1 MSSSSRGRFQ
11 RSSAN
16 VGPTEAG
23 PPSSDTGDRADLLL
37 VCSCGGHLLTLWS
50 LRSAWEEF
58 SRVWVTFEKSDSRSL
73 LGEERV
79 VFAHGPTNRNLKNT
93 LRNLP
98 LAWRTIRAVRPK
110 VVLTTGAGVAVPF
123 AWIGRLYG
131 ARVVFVES
139 ISRIDDL
146 SLSCR
151 LVARICDR
159 IYVQWPDLGATS
171 AGLRYAGQV
180 FFHK

>member
-1 MSSSSRGRFQ
+1 ME
-11 RSSAN
+11 
-16 VGPTEAG
+16 PTEVALSGRDAG
-23 PPSSDTGDRADLLL
+23 GRTDLLL

-50 LRSAWEEF
+50 LQPAWEGF
-58 SRVWVTFEKSDSRSL
+58 SRVWVTFDKSDSRSL
-73 LGEERV
+73 LEKERV

-93 LRNLP
+93 LRNLVV
-98 LAWRTIRAVRPK
+98 AWRTIRAVRPK

-123 AWIGRLYG
+123 SWMGRLHG

-151 LVARICDR
+151 LVKPICDR
-159 IYVQWPDLGATS
+159 VYVQWPELVGAS
-171 AGLRYAGQV
+171 RGLRYAGQA
-180 FFHK
+180 FFHE